1 MNLQENKGFPEFVFA
16 VVMCGT
22 VFLLAGAITIV
33 LALFYRWAMGKAK
46 SAGGTPTWVFTND
59 IASSA
64 EKHHAAEIAR
74 MMAAQAKLLAQIE
87 EMQDRLEEA
96 ESLSSVE
103 EGVEAIIA
111 ASDGRRQHAP
121 PAPPPGRLPRR
132 RIRPHPTE
140 PPGDARRVE

>member
-46 SAGGTPTWVFTND
+46 AAGTPTWVFTND

-96 ESLSSVE
+96 ESLSSVG

-111 ASDGRRQHAP
+111 TSDGRRQHAP

-132 RIRPHPTE
+132 RVRPHPTE